1 MSYAVVRVQKMTSG
15 GVKGIEIHDLREK
28 DHSNTNPDIDYDR
41 TPLNYDLCPE
51 QNQNFYQAVKERIE
65 ELNLPKAV
73 RKDAIVLGQVLVTS
87 DSDFFNGLKMKE
99 QESRADTTHSAYASG
114 MPFSPSYI
122 PSPVEH
128 DYTREFFERAYEY
141 LADRYGRENIVSA
154 VVHMDEGNPHM
165 HFNFVPVTEDGRL
178 CAKEVFSRDRLI
190 NQQDTFFEQVG
201 KDYGLL
207 RGETKDK
214 GKRRKHLETPEY
226 KEAMQMVAEAR
237 ESLEA
242 VKQEISLME
251 TQKDALR
258 GDIAVL
264 EGQKQELEQVSSEL
278 SAQIHEAETELDT
291 LTTDL
296 DTTRE
301 ELTITKKALASA
313 EDTGKG
319 RIGKREWDNLID
331 KFRGISTTEK
341 LARFAEYVIAHV
353 PGIREIWDGFEKA
366 GKHRSKDNEITK

>member
-28 DHSNTNPDIDYDR
+28 DHSNTNPDIDYER

-87 DSDFFNGLKMKE
+87 DSAFFADLRMRDM
-99 QESRADTTHSAYASG
+99 ESRAEATHSAYASG

-122 PSPVEH
+122 PPATDH
-128 DYTREFFERAYEY
+128 DHTREFFEKAYEY

-165 HFNFVPVTEDGRL
+165 HFNFVPITEDGRL

-190 NQQDTFFEQVG
+190 NQQDTFYEQVG
-201 KDYGLL
+201 KEYGLL

-226 KEAMQMVAEAR
+226 KEAMQMVTEAR

-251 TQKDALR
+251 THIDALR
-258 GDIAVL
+258 GNIAVL

-278 SAQIHEAETELDT
+278 SAQIHEAETD
-291 LTTDL
+291 LTA
-296 DTTRE
+296 TRE
-301 ELTITKKALASA
+301 ELTVAQKALASTD
-313 EDTGKG
+313 ETGKG
-319 RIGKREWDNLID
+319 RLGKREWDNLVD

-341 LARFAEYVIAHV
+341 LARFAEHIIASV
-353 PGIREIWDGFEKA
+353 PGIRELWEQFERT
-366 GKHRSKDNEITK
+366 GKHRSKNHEQTK

>member
-28 DHSNTNPDIDYDR
+28 DHSNTNPDIDYER

-51 QNQNFYQAVKERIE
+51 QNQNFQQAVKQRIA

-87 DSDFFNGLKMKE
+87 DSDFFNGLMIKQ
-99 QESRADTTHSAYASG
+99 QESRADATHSAYASG

-122 PSPVEH
+122 PSAMEH
-128 DYTREFFERAYEY
+128 DYTREFFEKAYEY
-141 LADRYGRENIVSA
+141 LADRYGRENIISA

-201 KDYGLL
+201 KEYGLL

-237 ESLEA
+237 ESLS
-242 VKQEISLME
+242 KLQEDISLME

-264 EGQKQELEQVSSEL
+264 ESQKQGLEQVSSEL
-278 SAQIHEAETELDT
+278 SVQIHEAENELAT
-291 LTTDL
+291 VKSAL
-296 DTTRE
+296 
-301 ELTITKKALASA
+301 KAGEA
-313 EDTGKG
+313 EGVRQFGMSRWKEH
-319 RIGKREWDNLID
+319 IE
-331 KFRGISTTEK
+331 KFRENSTKDK
-341 LARFAEYVIAHV
+341 LVRFAEYVIAHV
-353 PGIREIWDGFEKA
+353 PGIRELWEQFEKPD
-366 GKHRSKDNEITK
+366 KHRSKSHEQTK